1 MIGLYVGRFQ
11 PFHKGHLALVKS
23 ALKEV
28 DKLYIVIGS
37 AQESHT
43 ERNPFT
49 AGERLLMIMKT
60 LESDGLLD
68 DTIIVPVEDTRANYD
83 WVPKI
88 EAFIPERFDIVY
100 SNEPITSRLF
110 KEKGYEVRGF
120 LYNIRECRGT
130 CIRSMIV
137 KHRPEWI
144 HNVSLEA
151 RAVMCACDGIIRI
164 QELSKGE
171 NA

>member
-11 PFHKGHLALVKS
+11 PFHKGHLALVKA
-23 ALKEV
+23 ALAVV

-49 AGERLLMIMKT
+49 AGERMLMIVKT
-60 LESDGLLD
+60 LETEGLID
-68 DTIIVPVEDTRANYD
+68 YVTIIPVEDTIASYA
-83 WVPKI
+83 WLPKI
-88 EAFIPERFDIVY
+88 EAFMPEKFDVVY

-110 KEKGYEVRGF
+110 KEKGYEVKGF
-120 LYNIRECRGT
+120 MYNRKECRGT
-130 CIRSMIV
+130 CIRSLIA

-144 HNVSLEA
+144 HNVSVDA
-151 RAVMCACDGIIRI
+151 RAVMCACNGINRI
-164 QELSKGE
+164 QDLSQGD